1 SQAVSGDAVEVVGRL
16 RAAREEFALSQI
28 ICWFDQGTMLPRQE
42 VERAM
47 RQLAERVMPKP
58 MSLAGSSRRPHPAR
72 HGISFH
78 ARTSSRLLRA
88 GTAFFANSLVLSK
101 LVEN

>member
-1 SQAVSGDAVEVVGRL
+1 VSGDTVEMVGRL

-47 RQLAERVMPKP
+47 RQFAEQVMPK
-58 MSLAGSSRRPHPAR
+58 LA
-72 HGISFH
+72 
-78 ARTSSRLLRA
+78 
-88 GTAFFANSLVLSK
+88 
-101 LVEN
+101 